1 MRSAMAEISLELF
14 NRRFEQLNEMHRE
27 LRDDWR
33 KNTDALIA
41 VSRQISNLDRR
52 IGDVDRRLTDV
63 KDELE
68 VIFKMELGGA
78 VANLETR
85 LEHFIERRISDAH
98 QPNQL
103 SED

>member
-1 MRSAMAEISLELF
+1 MAEISLELF
-14 NRRFEQLNEMHRE
+14 NPRFEQLNQMHRE

-78 VANLETR
+78 IANLETW
-85 LEHFIERRISDAH
+85 LEHFIERRIVELQ
-98 QPNQL
+98 QPNQF